1 MRISPILCAV
11 FLTGFATTGA
21 QETAIETAVSKISA
35 RMTAQGFVCRTE
47 KTGQGAAKIEVK
59 MQMSKDVLY
68 YIAVVTGE
76 GEYAVHPASV
86 TLGNQNKK
94 VIPLEAQ
101 SLEFGSALQ
110 LHPLTDGIKT
120 LRFVMKRKTNY
131 ALAVCTN
138 TAALYHTDQK
148 NSPLDDHTHF

>member
-1 MRISPILCAV
+1 MRISAALCA
-11 FLTGFATTGA
+11 LLLSGFAMTGA
-21 QETAIETAVSKISA
+21 QETIIETQVRKLSA
-35 RMTAQGFVCRTE
+35 KMTAQGFICRAE
-47 KTGQGAAKIEVK
+47 KNGQGATKVELK
-59 MQMSKDVLY
+59 MQMSKAVLY

-76 GEYAVHPASV
+76 GETVVHPASV
-86 TLGNQNKK
+86 TLVNQNKK

-110 LHPLTDGIKT
+110 LHPLSDGLKT
-120 LRFVMKRKTNY
+120 LKFEMKRKTDY

-138 TAALYHTDQK
+138 TASLYHTDQK